1 MGNQSKDTRNPT
13 TGRTAAE
20 DADYQA
26 GSGGAPH
33 PSSPNGNAPKPAPA
47 NIAPYAP
54 AKFGAPLGETILSGG
69 SK

>member
-26 GSGGAPH
+26 GSGGPPH
-33 PSSPNGNAPKPAPA
+33 PSSPNGSAPKPAPA

-54 AKFGAPLGETILSGG
+54 AKFGSPIDAPIVGQG
-69 SK
+69 K